1 MSEKLLEA
9 IKKVLYA
16 IAALLAVNV
25 FLIVMLYFKVSQF
38 VSGKF

>member
-25 FLIVMLYFKVSQF
+25 FFIVMLYFKVSQF